1 MILTI
6 FLIKSNTQID
16 LVIPIMSLFVI
27 SIVRLIPAYNS
38 FMQSLSAARHY
49 KYSFEIICNDLENNK
64 NHEDKESQNVLDKQN
79 KIDSIEIKNLNF
91 SYEEGKKTLKDI
103 NIKIEKNSKIGIV
116 GTSGAG
122 KSTLIDI
129 FVCLHKPSSGEIL
142 ANGKSVHENRIYW
155 QKKLVMFPKIYI
167 YLMIQSKIILH
178 ME

>member
-91 SYEEGKKTLKDI
+91 SYEEGKK
-103 NIKIEKNSKIGIV
+103 
-116 GTSGAG
+116 
-122 KSTLIDI
+122 
-129 FVCLHKPSSGEIL
+129 P
-142 ANGKSVHENRIYW
+142 
-155 QKKLVMFPKIYI
+155 
-167 YLMIQSKIILH
+167 
-178 ME
+178 